1 MAHIYDEKFFTW
13 VNKTARC
20 SARIV
25 LPIVREIVEPSSVV
39 DVGCG
44 QGGWLSIWN
53 EMGLND
59 VRGYDGNYVDQA
71 RLLIDPSRFISC
83 DLEKP
88 LQIDRQFGLAQC
100 LEVAEHLPPVAA
112 EELIRSLCNLS
123 DIVLFSAAQ
132 PGQGGERHIN
142 ERLPSYWAQM
152 FRNHG
157 YFAFDCVRPHLVH
170 EMDVSPWYR
179 YNPIV
184 FASPSGMKRLSPE
197 ALALQCQNAQD
208 LDKTGNMAWKLRLLI
223 LRPLPVGVVSWLSRT
238 HYRVVSTMRASS
250 NGTC

>member
-1 MAHIYDEKFFTW
+1 MSHVYDEKFFKW

-20 SARIV
+20 SARII
-25 LPIVREIVEPSSVV
+25 LPVVREAVEPPSVV

-53 EMGLND
+53 EMGLSD
-59 VRGYDGNYVDQA
+59 VCGYDGSYVDKA
-71 RLLIDPSRFISC
+71 RLLIDPERFVSC

-88 LQIDRQFGLAQC
+88 LLVGRRFGLAQC
-100 LEVAEHLPPVAA
+100 LEVAEHLLPEAA
-112 EELIRSLCNLS
+112 EVLVRSLCNLS

-132 PGQGGERHIN
+132 PGQGGERHLN

-157 YFAFDCVRPHLVH
+157 YFPFDCVRPHLVDK
-170 EMDVSPWYR
+170 MDVSPWYR

-184 FASPSGMKRLSPE
+184 FANPAGMKCLSLE
-197 ALALQCQNAQD
+197 ALALQCQNGQD
-208 LDKTGNMAWKLRLLI
+208 LDKAGNMAWKLRLLM
-223 LRPLPVGVVSWLSRT
+223 LRPLSVGVVSWLSRA
-238 HYRVVSTMRASS
+238 HYRVTSTVGA
-250 NGTC
+250 